1 MIGKFGKANASCPS
15 QPAISTQ
22 KKDQAMLKGKDLVE
36 KTWDDLDV
44 VVLDLMEMVK
54 SDNIP
59 ISQVGLDSLESART
73 ICKWLTKLRQ
83 DLAAG
88 NV

>member
-1 MIGKFGKANASCPS
+1 MEKTTLVCHEA
-15 QPAISTQ
+15 
-22 KKDQAMLKGKDLVE
+22 DLVN
-36 KTWDDLDV
+36 KAWNDLDT

-54 SDNIP
+54 ADDIA

-73 ICKWLTKLRQ
+73 ICKWLSKLRK

-88 NV
+88 KA

>member
-1 MIGKFGKANASCPS
+1 
-15 QPAISTQ
+15 
-22 KKDQAMLKGKDLVE
+22 MLKDKDLVE
-36 KTWDDLDV
+36 KTWNDLDI

-73 ICKWLTKLRQ
+73 ICKWLTKLRH

-88 NV
+88 NA